1 MTNSHIQDVHSAH
14 VKSPTMTFQPGAPPL
29 TIDSIP
35 NYLLQPFTPALKYQ
49 RSVRSSL
56 KHPHI
61 WAVCSNPD
69 LHIPTRRITR
79 PDLRMQCLQSASQRT
94 KRSEAVQLRQ
104 KHKQEQM
111 RLRHEEK
118 SIRHLGDRGLHFRL
132 QNFHQAVRHQA
143 QHLSRPW
150 LQPHLR
156 IHKRRQVQNH
166 RQAGKSVASR
176 LGWH

>member
-1 MTNSHIQDVHSAH
+1 MTNSHIQDVHFAH
-14 VKSPTMTFQPGAPPL
+14 VKSPTMTFQPPL
-29 TIDSIP
+29 TTDSML
-35 NYLLQPFTPALKYQ
+35 NYLLQSFTLALKYQ

-56 KHPHI
+56 KHPHRS
-61 WAVCSNPD
+61 AVCSNPD
-69 LHIPTRRITR
+69 LHIPTQRITR

-104 KHKQEQM
+104 RHKQEQM
-111 RLRHEEK
+111 RLRREER

-132 QNFHQAVRHQA
+132 QNFRQAVRHPGQRP
-143 QHLSRPW
+143 SRLW

-176 LGWH
+176 LGWN